1 MKKKDVRNT
10 ARHTIMTETA
20 ESAEA
25 CEIRESIDEMEHE
38 LAELDRDIAEARKGE
53 KGEMSKIALENFL
66 QMRDDIVDMI
76 ASTKELYKTL
86 LESEALERQLEE
98 ESK

>member
-1 MKKKDVRNT
+1 MNKQNIRNT
-10 ARHTIMTETA
+10 DHREIKAAANESEEARAM
-20 ESAEA
+20 
-25 CEIRESIDEMEHE
+25 RESIEEMEHE

-53 KGEMSKIALENFL
+53 KGEMSKIALESFL
-66 QMRDDIVDMI
+66 QMRGNIVDMI

-98 ESK
+98 EMK